1 MVEEMR
7 SADIVLERLLS
18 VECALEA
25 KCYGFGNSVGVKQMS
40 RLISRI
46 KYRQFGVMVTTSFVS
61 NQAYEEVLE
70 DGHPILI
77 VTGSDIARILIE
89 KGFTPDSLGAWMS
102 KIDSR

>member
-1 MVEEMR
+1 
-7 SADIVLERLLS
+7 
-18 VECALEA
+18 
-25 KCYGFGNSVGVKQMS
+25 MS

-77 VTGSDIARILIE
+77 VTGADIARILID
-89 KGFTPDSLGAWMS
+89 KGLTPDSIEAWMS
-102 KIDSR
+102 EIDSR